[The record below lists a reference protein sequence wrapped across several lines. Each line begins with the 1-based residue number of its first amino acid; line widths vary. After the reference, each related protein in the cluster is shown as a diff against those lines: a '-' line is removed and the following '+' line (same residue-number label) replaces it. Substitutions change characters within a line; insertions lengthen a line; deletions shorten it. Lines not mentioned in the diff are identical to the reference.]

1 MSEAMALV
9 LEDGFTV
16 FGERGGR
23 VTQASGEIVIN
34 TCMTGYQEVL
44 SDPSY
49 AGQMVVMT
57 YPLIGNYGATPD
69 FQESGRPWARALITR
84 QLSPFQQHWRTD
96 QSLADWLDGYGVPI
110 LTGCDTRRLA
120 RHLRGTGA
128 QRAIIGPR
136 HELPSLRER
145 VHRVTPLGEQD
156 LVRQVSEGF
165 SDVAESL
172 DQALAARSIRQW
184 SGMRLVVVDYGVKR
198 NILRSLRS
206 RGVEVGVLPHDSDLD
221 TILAR
226 RPDAVV
232 LSNGPGD
239 PAQLQSAVAMTRQLI
254 KRVPVLGICLGHQLL
269 GQAAGARTAR
279 LRFGHHGGNHPVLD
293 LRTGR
298 VSMTSQNH
306 EFEVDAESLPASSG
320 FRVSHRNLH
329 DGSVEGLVHDHLPVR
344 SVQFH
349 PEGAPG
355 PQDNQVILDEF
366 LDLVAG
372 CDAAPITVREPVRR
386 PTSVLVI
393 GSGPIVIGQ
402 AAEFDYAGTQ
412 ACKALREEG
421 VRTILVNSNPATI
434 MTDEGIADRVY
445 IEPLTVE
452 AVTAII
458 ERERPEGLLPT
469 LGGQTGLNLAVALAD
484 AGVLDRCDIR
494 VLGTPLAAIRQAEDR
509 EAFKGVLLRIGEP
522 VPDSRTVNTVEAA
535 QEVAASIGLP
545 LVVRPAYTLGG
556 TGGGMAE
563 TPLELEAI
571 VREGLAAS
579 PTRQVLV
586 ERSLSGWK
594 EIEYEVMRDAN
605 DTCIAVCNMENLD
618 PMGVHTGDSIVV
630 APSQTL
636 SDRQYQMLRSAA
648 LRIIRALR
656 IEGGCNVQFALD
668 PASDQY
674 YVIEVN
680 PRVSRSSALASKA
693 TGYPIARVAAK
704 IAAGRGLHEIA
715 NAVTGQTSAAFE
727 PALDYCVVK
736 IPRWPFDKFPAAD
749 RTLGT
754 QMKSTGEVMAIE
766 RTFEAALSKAL
777 RALEQRL
784 PDAVQ
789 LRGRPDLLHQPND
802 RRLMAAMQ
810 ALRDG
815 ATHDEVGVATGYVA
829 WFVERLAFI
838 TALEAELSQI
848 PSPAG
853 GGANVVRVAGFP
865 AWAGSGWGL
874 PSDLLLRAKRAG
886 FDDARIAELSGGRMP
901 ITALEPTFRQVDTC
915 AAEFEAVTPYY
926 YSTYEDEDEII
937 RSGNTAVAVIGS
949 GPIRIGQGIEFD
961 YCSVHAS
968 AALQE
973 AGLDSVL
980 INSNPETVSTDFDA
994 STRLYFEPLDL
1005 EGVRNVLRR
1014 DPVLGVMVQFGGQTG
1029 LNLADALAAGGTR
1042 ILGSTVDTIDLAEDR
1057 RRCEALLRDSGIP
1070 QSPGGSA
1077 TNAEAAL
1084 AIAAKVGYPVLVRPS
1099 YVLGGR
1105 GMEIVH
1111 AAADLRR
1118 YVEAAMAFGVRG
1130 PILVD
1135 KYLLGRELD
1144 VDAICDGDTVLIPG
1158 ILEHIERAGIH
1169 SGDSFAVYP
1178 PITLTPAETDRVVD
1192 ATTIIARL
1200 FKAVGLI
1207 NIQFV
1212 IQDGIPHVLE
1222 VNPRASRTVPFLSKV
1237 TGVAMVNLA
1246 THAALGR
1253 SLTEFGFVSGL
1264 LASRPLY
1271 AVKAPV
1277 FSMAKL
1283 PAVDAVLGPEMKSTG
1298 EAMGIAQDLPTAQ
1311 YKAFLSTMQELPP
1324 DGAALCSIA
1333 DADKAEALPI
1343 LRSLHGLGI
1352 RLFATAG
1359 TAALLRESAIPAT
1372 TVQKLRDGHPNVVDV
1387 IQSGQV
1393 QLVVNTVS
1401 SSGHVANNGAGVPL
1415 RDGYEIRRASV
1426 ERRIPCLTSL
1436 DTARAL
1442 VQALRS
1448 WRREHRYS
1456 VATLGEYVG
1465 AVAEVVRV

>member
-1 MSEAMALV
+1 MVLV
-9 LEDGFTV
+9 LEDGFTL
-16 FGERGGR
+16 FGERGGQAS
-23 VTQASGEIVIN
+23 QASGEVVIN

-57 YPLIGNYGATPD
+57 YPLIGNYGAALE
-69 FQESGRPWARALITR
+69 FQESARPWARALITR
-84 QLSPFQQHWRTD
+84 QLSPFQEHWRGH
-96 QSLADWLDGYGVPI
+96 QPLIEWLDAFGIPV

-120 RHLRGTGA
+120 RHLRSTGA
-128 QRAIIGPR
+128 QRALIGPR
-136 HELPSLRER
+136 HQLPSLREH
-145 VHRVTPLGEQD
+145 VVRVTPLEEQD

-165 SDVAESL
+165 SDAIEDL
-172 DQALAARSIRQW
+172 DPALIGPPLRQW
-184 SGMRLVVVDYGVKR
+184 PGLRIAVVDYGVKR
-198 NILRSLRS
+198 NTLRSLRS
-206 RGVEVGVLPHDSDLD
+206 RGVEVDVVPWNSDLQA
-221 TILAR
+221 ILDR

-239 PAQLQSAVAMTRQLI
+239 PAQLDGPVAMTRALI
-254 KRVPVLGICLGHQLL
+254 HRLPVLGICMGHQLV
-269 GQAAGARTAR
+269 GRAAGARTSR
-279 LRFGHHGGNHPVLD
+279 LRFGHHGGNHPVIELP
-293 LRTGR
+293 TGR

-306 EFEVDAESLPASSG
+306 EFQVDGDSLPRDSG
-320 FRVSHRNLH
+320 FAVSHKNLH
-329 DGSVEGLVHDHLPVR
+329 DGSVEGLAHARLPVR
-344 SVQFH
+344 TVQFH
-349 PEGAPG
+349 PEGGPG
-355 PQDNQVILDEF
+355 PQDNQRIFDEF

-372 CDAAPITVREPVRR
+372 RPAPPIIVASPR
-386 PTSVLVI
+386 PRPASVLVI

-421 VRTILVNSNPATI
+421 VRTVLVNSNPATI
-434 MTDEGIADRVY
+434 MTDEGVADRVY

-458 ERERPEGLLPT
+458 ERERPDGLLAT

-484 AGVLDRCDIR
+484 AGVLERYGVR
-494 VLGTPLAAIRQAEDR
+494 VLGTPLQAIRDAEDR
-509 EAFKGVLLRIGEP
+509 EAFKGVLQRLGEP
-522 VPDSRTVNTVEAA
+522 VPDSRTVNTVADAREFA
-535 QEVAASIGLP
+535 ESIGFP

-556 TGGGMAE
+556 TGGGLAGS
-563 TPLELEAI
+563 PLELEAV

-579 PTRQVLV
+579 PIRQVLV
-586 ERSLSGWK
+586 ERALTGWK

-605 DTCIAVCNMENLD
+605 DTCLAVCNMENID

-668 PASDQY
+668 PASDRY
-674 YVIEVN
+674 FVIEVN

-704 IAAGRGLHEIA
+704 IAVGRLLHEIP
-715 NAVTGQTSAAFE
+715 NAVTGKTSAAFE

-777 RALEQRL
+777 RSLEQRL
-784 PDAVQ
+784 PAAAE

-802 RRLMAAMQ
+802 RRLMAVLQ

-815 ATHDEVGVATGYVA
+815 ASRSEIVQATGYA
-829 WFVERLAFI
+829 PWFVERLEYLVS
-838 TALEAELSQI
+838 LEAKLAEGSAGAEL
-848 PSPAG
+848 
-853 GGANVVRVAGFP
+853 
-865 AWAGSGWGL
+865 GL
-874 PSDLLLRAKRAG
+874 AAKRAG
-886 FDDARIAELSGGRMP
+886 MDDARIAALSAGRLP
-901 ITALEPTFRQVDTC
+901 LSSIEPTFRQVDTC

-926 YSTYEDEDEII
+926 YGTYEDEDEII
-937 RSGNTAVAVIGS
+937 RGRNTAVAVIGS

-968 AALQE
+968 AAILE
-973 AGLDSVL
+973 AGFDSVL

-994 STRLYFEPLDL
+994 STRLYFEPLDV

-1014 DPVLGVMVQFGGQTG
+1014 DPVLGVVVQFGGQTG
-1029 LNLADALAAGGTR
+1029 LNLADALAEGGIR
-1042 ILGSTVDTIDLAEDR
+1042 ILGSSVDTIDLAEDR
-1057 RRCEALLRDSGIP
+1057 RRCEALLREHGIP

-1077 TNAEAAL
+1077 TGVDAAL
-1084 AIAAKVGYPVLVRPS
+1084 QIAARVGYPVLVRPS

-1111 AAADLRR
+1111 APEDLRR
-1118 YVEAAMAFGVRG
+1118 YVEAAIAFGVRG

-1144 VDAICDGDTVLIPG
+1144 VDAVCDGDTVLIPG
-1158 ILEHIERAGIH
+1158 IIEHIERAGIH

-1178 PITLTPAETDRVVD
+1178 PITLTVRETERVVEST
-1192 ATTIIARL
+1192 ALIARL
-1200 FKAVGLI
+1200 VSAVGLI

-1212 IQDGIPHVLE
+1212 IRDGIPHVLE

-1237 TGVAMVNLA
+1237 TGVPMVALA

-1253 SLTEFGFVSGL
+1253 SLVEQGFSGGL
-1264 LASRPLY
+1264 QPSRPLF

-1298 EAMGIAQDLPTAQ
+1298 EAMGIATDLATAQ

-1333 DADKAEALPI
+1333 DVDKSEALPI
-1343 LRSLHGLGI
+1343 LRGIHSLGMTLY
-1352 RLFATAG
+1352 ATAG
-1359 TAALLRESAIPAT
+1359 TAALLREAGIPAV

-1387 IQSGQV
+1387 IRSGQV

-1401 SSGHVANNGAGVPL
+1401 SASPVTDNGTGVPL

-1442 VQALRS
+1442 VQALRA
-1448 WRREHRYS
+1448 WRREHRS
-1456 VATLGEYVG
+1456 HVAVLGEYVG
-1465 AVAEVVRV
+1465 AAMAEASPA

>member
-1 MSEAMALV
+1 MSDAMVLV

-16 FGERGGR
+16 FGDRGGQA
-23 VTQASGEIVIN
+23 TQASGEVVIN
-34 TCMTGYQEVL
+34 TCMAGYQEVL

-57 YPLIGNYGATPD
+57 YPLIGNYGTTPE
-69 FQESGRPWARALITR
+69 FQESSRPWARALITR
-84 QLSPFQQHWRTD
+84 QRSAFHEHWRTQ
-96 QSLADWLDGYGVPI
+96 QSITDWLDGYGVPI

-136 HELPSLRER
+136 HELPALLER
-145 VHRVTPLGEQD
+145 VHRVTPLEEQD

-165 SDVAESL
+165 RDVAEPL
-172 DQALAARSIRQW
+172 DPALAAGSLRQW
-184 SGMRLVVVDYGVKR
+184 TGLRLVLVDYGVKR
-198 NILRSLRS
+198 NILRSLRA
-206 RGVEVGVLPHDSDLD
+206 RGVEVDVVPYDSDLE
-221 TILAR
+221 TILAL
-226 RPDAVV
+226 RPEAVV

-239 PAQLQSAVAMTRQLI
+239 PAQLQAAVAMTRQLI
-254 KRVPVLGICLGHQLL
+254 KRVPVLGICLGHQLV
-269 GQAAGARTAR
+269 GQAAGARTSR

-298 VSMTSQNH
+298 VTMTSQNH
-306 EFEVDAESLPASSG
+306 EFEIDAESLPASSG

-355 PQDNQVILDEF
+355 PQDNQVIFDEF

-372 CDAAPITVREPVRR
+372 RQAAPITVREPVRR
-386 PTSVLVI
+386 PASVMVI

-452 AVTAII
+452 ALTAII
-458 ERERPEGLLPT
+458 ERERPDGLLPT
-469 LGGQTGLNLAVALAD
+469 LGGQTGLNLAVGLAD
-484 AGVLDRCDIR
+484 AGVLDRCEVR
-494 VLGTPLAAIRQAEDR
+494 VLGTPLAAIREAEDR
-509 EAFKGVLLRIGEP
+509 DAFKAVLLRIGEP
-522 VPDSRTVNTVEAA
+522 VPDSRTVTTVDAA
-535 QEVAASIGLP
+535 QEFAASIGLP

-563 TPLELEAI
+563 SPLELEAI

-579 PTRQVLV
+579 PIRQVLV

-605 DTCIAVCNMENLD
+605 DTCIAICNMENLD

-668 PASDQY
+668 PASDRY

-704 IAAGRGLHEIA
+704 IAAGRGLHEIP

-784 PDAVQ
+784 PDASQ

-815 ATHDEVGVATGYVA
+815 TGLDEVGVATGYA
-829 WFVERLAFI
+829 PWFVDRLAYI
-838 TALEAELSQI
+838 TTLEAAL
-848 PSPAG
+848 AG
-853 GGANVVRVAGFP
+853 PIDA
-865 AWAGSGWGL
+865 
-874 PSDLLLRAKRAG
+874 DLGLRAKRAG
-886 FDDARIAELSGGRMP
+886 FDDARIAELSGGRLP
-901 ITALEPTFRQVDTC
+901 VTALEPTFRQVDTC

-926 YSTYEDEDEII
+926 YATYEDEDEII
-937 RSGNTAVAVIGS
+937 RTGNTAVAVIGS

-968 AALQE
+968 AALRE

-1057 RRCEALLRDSGIP
+1057 RRCEALLRDHGIP

-1077 TNAEAAL
+1077 TNAEMAL
-1084 AIAAKVGYPVLVRPS
+1084 AIAARVGYPVLVRPS

-1111 AAADLRR
+1111 SAMDLRR
-1118 YVEAAMAFGVRG
+1118 YVEAAIGFGVRG

-1144 VDAICDGDTVLIPG
+1144 VDAVCDGETVVIPG

-1178 PITLTPAETDRVVD
+1178 PITLTPAETDRVVE
-1192 ATTIIARL
+1192 ATTVIARL
-1200 FKAVGLI
+1200 LKAVGLI

-1237 TGVAMVNLA
+1237 TGVPMVNLA

-1253 SLTEFGFVSGL
+1253 SLTEFGFAGGL
-1264 LASRPLY
+1264 QASRPLY

-1333 DADKAEALPI
+1333 DAD
-1343 LRSLHGLGI
+1343 
-1352 RLFATAG
+1352 
-1359 TAALLRESAIPAT
+1359 
-1372 TVQKLRDGHPNVVDV
+1372 
-1387 IQSGQV
+1387 
-1393 QLVVNTVS
+1393 
-1401 SSGHVANNGAGVPL
+1401 
-1415 RDGYEIRRASV
+1415 
-1426 ERRIPCLTSL
+1426 
-1436 DTARAL
+1436 
-1442 VQALRS
+1442 
-1448 WRREHRYS
+1448 
-1456 VATLGEYVG
+1456 
-1465 AVAEVVRV
+1465 

>member
-1 MSEAMALV
+1 M
-9 LEDGFTV
+9 
-16 FGERGGR
+16 
-23 VTQASGEIVIN
+23 
-34 TCMTGYQEVL
+34 C
-44 SDPSY
+44 
-49 AGQMVVMT
+49 
-57 YPLIGNYGATPD
+57 
-69 FQESGRPWARALITR
+69 
-84 QLSPFQQHWRTD
+84 
-96 QSLADWLDGYGVPI
+96 
-110 LTGCDTRRLA
+110 
-120 RHLRGTGA
+120 
-128 QRAIIGPR
+128 
-136 HELPSLRER
+136 ER
-145 VHRVTPLGEQD
+145 VQRVTPLEEQD
-156 LVRQVSEGF
+156 LVLQVSDGF
-165 SDVAESL
+165 MDVIEPLDPALQSPSPSGGGQGGSL
-172 DQALAARSIRQW
+172 RQW
-184 SGMRLVVVDYGVKR
+184 PGLRIVVVDYGVKR
-198 NILRSLRS
+198 NTLRSLRS
-206 RGVEVGVLPHDSDLD
+206 RGVQVEVMPWDSDLEAV
-221 TILAR
+221 LAR
-226 RPDAVV
+226 HPQAVV

-239 PAQLQSAVAMTRQLI
+239 PAQLQGAVRMTRALFD
-254 KRVPVLGICLGHQLL
+254 RLPVLGICMGHQLI
-269 GQAAGARTAR
+269 GRAAGAETSR
-279 LRFGHHGGNHPVLD
+279 LPFGHHGGNHPVLD
-293 LRTGR
+293 LRSGR

-306 EFEVDAESLPASSG
+306 EFQVDAETLPRSSG
-320 FRVSHRNLH
+320 FSISHRNLH
-329 DGSVEGLVHDHLPVR
+329 DGSVEGLVHERLPVR

-349 PEGAPG
+349 PEGGPG
-355 PQDNQVILDEF
+355 PQDNQPIFDEF

-372 CDAAPITVREPVRR
+372 R
-386 PTSVLVI
+386 PTLPLRLSSRPPRPRTVLVI

-421 VRTILVNSNPATI
+421 VRTVLVNSNPATI

-445 IEPLTVE
+445 IEPLTVDS
-452 AVTAII
+452 VTAII
-458 ERERPEGLLPT
+458 ERERPDGLLAT
-469 LGGQTGLNLAVALAD
+469 LGGQTGLNLAIDLAN
-484 AGVLDRCDIR
+484 AGVLEKFDVH
-494 VLGTPLAAIRQAEDR
+494 VLGTPLSAIREAEDR
-509 EAFKGVLLRIGEP
+509 EAFKRVLLNLGEP
-522 VPDSRTVNTVEAA
+522 VPASRTVTTVDAA
-535 QEVAASIGLP
+535 QEFAASIGFP

-556 TGGGMAE
+556 TGGGMAGS
-563 TPLELEAI
+563 PLELEAV

-579 PTRQVLV
+579 PIRQVLI

-605 DTCIAVCNMENLD
+605 DTCIAICNMENLD

-704 IAAGRGLHEIA
+704 IAAGRLLHEIP
-715 NAVTGQTSAAFE
+715 NAVTGKTTAAFE

-736 IPRWPFDKFPAAD
+736 IPRWPFDKFPAGD

-766 RTFEAALSKAL
+766 RTFEAALNKAL

-784 PDAVQ
+784 PDAAQ

-802 RRLMAAMQ
+802 RRLMAVLQ
-810 ALRDG
+810 SLRDG
-815 ATHDEVGVATGYVA
+815 ASEGEICAATGYA
-829 WFVERLAFI
+829 PWFVDRLASI
-838 TALEAELSQI
+838 TGLEAELSQI
-848 PSPAG
+848 PFPAG
-853 GGANVVRVAGFP
+853 GGGT
-865 AWAGSGWGL
+865 GWGL
-874 PSDLLLRAKRAG
+874 PSELVLRAKRCG
-886 FDDARIAELSGGRMP
+886 FDDARIAELSGGRFP
-901 ITALEPTFRQVDTC
+901 VPVIEPTFRQVDTC

-926 YSTYEDEDEII
+926 YATYEDEDEII

-968 AALQE
+968 AALQA

-980 INSNPETVSTDFDA
+980 INSNPETVTTDFDA
-994 STRLYFEPLDL
+994 SSRLYFQPLGL

-1029 LNLADALAAGGTR
+1029 LNLADALAAGGVR
-1042 ILGSTVDTIDLAEDR
+1042 ILGSTVETIDLAEDR
-1057 RRCEALLRDSGIP
+1057 RRCEALLRESGIP

-1077 TNAEAAL
+1077 TSVADAVQ
-1084 AIAAKVGYPVLVRPS
+1084 IAARVGYPVLVRPS

-1105 GMEIVH
+1105 GMEIVRSPE
-1111 AAADLRR
+1111 DLRR
-1118 YVEAAMAFGVRG
+1118 YVEAAIDLGIRG

-1144 VDAICDGDTVLIPG
+1144 VDAVCDADAVLIPG

-1178 PITLTPAETDRVVD
+1178 PITLTADETARVVES
-1192 ATTIIARL
+1192 TILIARMVN
-1200 FKAVGLI
+1200 AVGLI

-1212 IQDGIPHVLE
+1212 IRDGIPHVLE

-1237 TGVAMVNLA
+1237 TGVPLVRLA
-1246 THAALGR
+1246 TNAALGR
-1253 SLTEFGFVSGL
+1253 SLADQGFSAGL
-1264 LASRPLY
+1264 QPSRPLY

-1298 EAMGIAQDLPTAQ
+1298 EAMGIAQDLATAQ
-1311 YKAFLSTMQELPP
+1311 YKAFLSAMQELPP

-1333 DADKAEALPI
+1333 DADKPEALPI
-1343 LRSLHGLGI
+1343 LRALHGLGI
-1352 RLFATAG
+1352 TLYATSG
-1359 TAALLRESAIPAT
+1359 TAALLDEFGIPSI

-1387 IQSGQV
+1387 IHSGQV

-1401 SSGHVANNGAGVPL
+1401 LESPVADNGTGVPL

-1436 DTARAL
+1436 DTAGAL
-1442 VQALRS
+1442 VQALRA
-1448 WRREHRYS
+1448 WRREHRS
-1456 VATLGEYVG
+1456 KVAVLGEYLG
-1465 AVAEVVRV
+1465 AAVVAEASLT

>member
-1 MSEAMALV
+1 MSDAMVLV

-16 FGERGGR
+16 FGERGGQAN
-23 VTQASGEIVIN
+23 QASGEVVIN
-34 TCMTGYQEVL
+34 TCMAGYQEVL

-57 YPLIGNYGATPD
+57 YPLIGNYGTTPE

-84 QLSPFQQHWRTD
+84 QLSPFQQHWRTH

-136 HELPSLRER
+136 QELPALRER
-145 VHRVTPLGEQD
+145 VHRVTPLEEQD

-165 SDVAESL
+165 RDVAEPL
-172 DQALAARSIRQW
+172 DPALAAGSLRQW
-184 SGMRLVVVDYGVKR
+184 TGLRLVLVDYGVKR
-198 NILRSLRS
+198 NILRSLRA
-206 RGVEVGVLPHDSDLD
+206 RGVEVDVVPYDSDLE
-221 TILAR
+221 TILAL
-226 RPDAVV
+226 RPEAVV

-239 PAQLQSAVAMTRQLI
+239 PAQLQAAVAMTRQLI
-254 KRVPVLGICLGHQLL
+254 KRVPVLGIRLGHQLV
-269 GQAAGARTAR
+269 GQAAGARTSR

-298 VSMTSQNH
+298 VTMTSQNH
-306 EFEVDAESLPASSG
+306 EFEIDAESLPASSG

-355 PQDNQVILDEF
+355 PQDNQVIFDEF

-372 CDAAPITVREPVRR
+372 RQGTPISVREPVRR
-386 PTSVLVI
+386 PASVLVI

-452 AVTAII
+452 AITAII
-458 ERERPEGLLPT
+458 ERERPDGLLPT

-484 AGVLDRCDIR
+484 AGVLERCEVR
-494 VLGTPLAAIRQAEDR
+494 VLGTPLVAIREAEDR
-509 EAFKGVLLRIGEP
+509 EAFKAVLLRLGEP
-522 VPDSRTVNTVEAA
+522 VPDSRTVTTVEAA
-535 QEVAASIGLP
+535 REFAASIGLP

-556 TGGGMAE
+556 TGGGMAGS
-563 TPLELEAI
+563 PLELEAV

-579 PTRQVLV
+579 PIRQVLV
-586 ERSLSGWK
+586 ERSLAGWK

-605 DTCIAVCNMENLD
+605 DTCIAVCNMENID

-636 SDRQYQMLRSAA
+636 SDRQYQMLRSAS
-648 LRIIRALR
+648 LRIIRALQ

-784 PDAVQ
+784 PDASQ

-802 RRLMAAMQ
+802 RRLMAALQ

-815 ATHDEVGVATGYVA
+815 EMHHEVVGATGYA
-829 WFVERLAFI
+829 PWFVDRLAYI
-838 TALEAELSQI
+838 TRLEAELVS
-848 PSPAG
+848 G
-853 GGANVVRVAGFP
+853 VGAA
-865 AWAGSGWGL
+865 
-874 PSDLLLRAKRAG
+874 DLVSRAKRAG
-886 FDDARIAELSGGRMP
+886 LDDGRIAELSGGRLP
-901 ITALEPTFRQVDTC
+901 ITQLEPTFRQVDTC

-926 YSTYEDEDEII
+926 YATYEDEDEII
-937 RSGNTAVAVIGS
+937 ASTNQAVAVIGS
-949 GPIRIGQGIEFD
+949 GPLRIGQGIEFD
-961 YCSVHAS
+961 YWSRPAS
-968 AALQE
+968 AAIRE
-973 AGLDSVL
+973 AGYDSVL

-1014 DPVLGVMVQFGGQTG
+1014 DPVVGVMVQFGGQTG
-1029 LNLADALAAGGTR
+1029 LNLADGLAAGGIR
-1042 ILGSTVDTIDLAEDR
+1042 ILGSTVETIDLAEDR
-1057 RRCEALLRDSGIP
+1057 RHCEALLRDAGIP

-1077 TNAEAAL
+1077 TSVEQAL
-1084 AIAAKVGYPVLVRPS
+1084 AIAVRVGYPVLVRPS

-1111 AAADLRR
+1111 AANDLRR
-1118 YVEAAMAFGVRG
+1118 YVEAAIAFGLRG

-1144 VDAICDGDTVLIPG
+1144 VDAVCDAHTVLIPG

-1178 PITLTPAETDRVVD
+1178 PITLTPAETDRVVE

-1200 FKAVGLI
+1200 FRPTGLI

-1212 IQDGIPHVLE
+1212 IQDGVPYVLE

-1237 TGVAMVNLA
+1237 TGVPMVTLA
-1246 THAALGR
+1246 THASLGR
-1253 SLTEFGFVSGL
+1253 SLSEFGF
-1264 LASRPLY
+1264 
-1271 AVKAPV
+1271 
-1277 FSMAKL
+1277 
-1283 PAVDAVLGPEMKSTG
+1283 
-1298 EAMGIAQDLPTAQ
+1298 
-1311 YKAFLSTMQELPP
+1311 
-1324 DGAALCSIA
+1324 
-1333 DADKAEALPI
+1333 
-1343 LRSLHGLGI
+1343 
-1352 RLFATAG
+1352 
-1359 TAALLRESAIPAT
+1359 
-1372 TVQKLRDGHPNVVDV
+1372 
-1387 IQSGQV
+1387 
-1393 QLVVNTVS
+1393 
-1401 SSGHVANNGAGVPL
+1401 
-1415 RDGYEIRRASV
+1415 
-1426 ERRIPCLTSL
+1426 
-1436 DTARAL
+1436 
-1442 VQALRS
+1442 
-1448 WRREHRYS
+1448 
-1456 VATLGEYVG
+1456 
-1465 AVAEVVRV
+1465 

>member
-1 MSEAMALV
+1 MPEPMVLV
-9 LEDGFTV
+9 LEDGFTL
-16 FGERGGR
+16 FGDRGGQA
-23 VTQASGEIVIN
+23 TLASGEVVIN

-57 YPLIGNYGATPD
+57 YPLIGNYGAAPE
-69 FQESGRPWARALITR
+69 FQESSRPWARALITR
-84 QLSPFQQHWRTD
+84 QLSPFQQHWRTH
-96 QSLADWLDGYGVPI
+96 QSLADWLDAYGVPI

-136 HELPSLRER
+136 QELTTLRGR
-145 VHRVTPLGEQD
+145 VHRVTRLEEQD

-165 SDVAESL
+165 SDVVEPL
-172 DQALAARSIRQW
+172 DPALTARALRQW
-184 SGMRLVVVDYGVKR
+184 PGLRIVVVDYGVKR
-198 NILRSLRS
+198 NTLRSLRS
-206 RGVEVGVLPHDSDLD
+206 RGVEVEVLPHDSDLD
-221 TILAR
+221 RILAR
-226 RPDAVV
+226 RPDGVV

-239 PAQLQSAVAMTRQLI
+239 PSQLQSTVAVTRQLI
-254 KRVPVLGICLGHQLL
+254 GRLPLLGICLGHQLI

-279 LRFGHHGGNHPVLD
+279 LPFGHHGGNHPVLD

-306 EFEVDAESLPASSG
+306 EFEVDVESMPASSG

-329 DGSVEGLVHDHLPVR
+329 DGSVEGLVHERLPVR

-349 PEGAPG
+349 PEGGPG
-355 PQDNQVILDEF
+355 PQDNQAIFDEF
-366 LDLVAG
+366 LDLVTG
-372 CDAAPITVREPVRR
+372 QQPVPIAVRPPVRR
-386 PTSVLVI
+386 PASVLVI

-445 IEPLTVE
+445 IEPLTVD
-452 AVTAII
+452 ALTAII
-458 ERERPEGLLPT
+458 ERERPDGLLPT

-484 AGVLDRCDIR
+484 AGVLERCQVR
-494 VLGTPLAAIRQAEDR
+494 VLGTPLVAIREAEDR
-509 EAFKGVLLRIGEP
+509 EAFKAVLLRLGEP
-522 VPDSRTVNTVEAA
+522 VPDSRTVTTVGAA
-535 QEVAASIGLP
+535 REFAASIGLP

-556 TGGGMAE
+556 TGGGMAGS
-563 TPLELEAI
+563 PLELEAV

-579 PTRQVLV
+579 PIRQVLV
-586 ERSLSGWK
+586 ERSLAGWK

-605 DTCIAVCNMENLD
+605 DTCIAVCNMENID

-636 SDRQYQMLRSAA
+636 SDRQYQMLRSAS
-648 LRIIRALR
+648 LRIIRALQ

-715 NAVTGQTSAAFE
+715 NAVTGKTSAAFE

-766 RTFEAALSKAL
+766 RTFEAALGKAL

-784 PDAVQ
+784 PDASQ

-815 ATHDEVGVATGYVA
+815 AGQDEVGAATGFA
-829 WFVERLAFI
+829 PWFVDRLGYIAK
-838 TALEAELSQI
+838 LEAELM
-848 PSPAG
+848 
-853 GGANVVRVAGFP
+853 
-865 AWAGSGWGL
+865 
-874 PSDLLLRAKRAG
+874 DLAAVPDGDTVLRAKRAG
-886 FDDARIAELSGGRMP
+886 LDDGRIGELSGGRLPTM
-901 ITALEPTFRQVDTC
+901 ALEPTFRQVDTC

-926 YSTYEDEDEII
+926 YATYEDEDEII
-937 RSGNTAVAVIGS
+937 RGGKTAVAVIGS

-1029 LNLADALAAGGTR
+1029 LNLADALAGGGVR
-1042 ILGSTVDTIDLAEDR
+1042 ILGSSVDTIDLAEDR
-1057 RRCEALLRDSGIP
+1057 RRCEALLRDHGIA
-1070 QSPGGSA
+1070 QSPGGFA
-1077 TNAEAAL
+1077 TGAEAAL
-1084 AIAAKVGYPVLVRPS
+1084 SIAAKVGYPVLVRPS

-1111 AAADLRR
+1111 SPQDLRR
-1118 YVEAAMAFGVRG
+1118 YVDAAMAFGVRG

-1144 VDAICDGDTVLIPG
+1144 VDAVCDGETVLIPG

-1178 PITLTPAETDRVVD
+1178 PITLTQGETERVVE
-1192 ATTIIARL
+1192 ATAMIARL

-1212 IQDGIPHVLE
+1212 IQNGVPHVLE

-1237 TGVAMVNLA
+1237 TGVPMVNLA

-1253 SLTEFGFVSGL
+1253 SLTEFGFRGGL
-1264 LASRPLY
+1264 QPSRPLY

-1298 EAMGIAQDLPTAQ
+1298 EAMGIAADLPSAQ

-1333 DADKAEALPI
+1333 DADKDEALPI
-1343 LRSLHGLGI
+1343 VRAIHGLGL
-1352 RLFATAG
+1352 RLYATAG
-1359 TAALLRESAIPAT
+1359 TAAFLRESGIPAT

-1393 QLVVNTVS
+1393 HLVVNTVS
-1401 SSGHVANNGAGVPL
+1401 SSALGADDGVGVPL

-1442 VQALRS
+1442 VQALRAS
-1448 WRREHRYS
+1448 RREHRS
-1456 VATLGEYVG
+1456 RVATIGEYVG
-1465 AVAEVVRV
+1465 AVGAEVVRA

>member
-1 MSEAMALV
+1 MPEAMVLV

-16 FGERGGR
+16 FGERGGQA
-23 VTQASGEIVIN
+23 TQASGEVVIN

-57 YPLIGNYGATPD
+57 YPLTGNYGATPD

-84 QLSPFQQHWRTD
+84 QLSPFQQHWRTH
-96 QSLADWLDGYGVPI
+96 QPLADWLDGYGVPI

-136 HELPSLRER
+136 HELPALRER
-145 VHRVTPLGEQD
+145 VHRVTPLEEQD

-165 SDVAESL
+165 SDVVEAL
-172 DQALAARSIRQW
+172 DPALAARSLRQW
-184 SGMRLVVVDYGVKR
+184 PGLRLVVVDYGVKR

-206 RGVEVGVLPHDSDLD
+206 RGVAVEVLPHDSDLD

-226 RPDAVV
+226 RPDGVV

-239 PAQLQSAVAMTRQLI
+239 PAQLQAAVAMTRQLI

-269 GQAAGARTAR
+269 GQAAGARTSR

-306 EFEVDAESLPASSG
+306 EFEVDAESLPLSSG

-344 SVQFH
+344 SVQYH

-355 PQDNQVILDEF
+355 PQDNQVIFDEF

-372 CDAAPITVREPVRR
+372 RQPVPITVRQPVRR
-386 PTSVLVI
+386 PSCVLVI

-445 IEPLTVE
+445 IEPLTVD

-458 ERERPEGLLPT
+458 ERERPDGLLPT

-484 AGVLDRCDIR
+484 AGVLDRCEVR
-494 VLGTPLAAIRQAEDR
+494 VLGTPLEAIREAEDR

-522 VPDSRTVNTVEAA
+522 VPDSRTVTTVEAA
-535 QEVAASIGLP
+535 QEFAASIGLP

-563 TPLELEAI
+563 SPLELEAI

-579 PTRQVLV
+579 PIRQVLV
-586 ERSLSGWK
+586 ERSLAGWK

-605 DTCIAVCNMENLD
+605 DTCIAVCNMENVD

-636 SDRQYQMLRSAA
+636 SDRQYQMLRSAS

-766 RTFEAALSKAL
+766 RTFEAALGKAL

-815 ATHDEVGVATGYVA
+815 AGHDEVVAATGYA
-829 WFVERLAFI
+829 PWFVERLALI

-848 PSPAG
+848 PSPYDPSLSPLAGEGRG
-853 GGANVVRVAGFP
+853 GG
-865 AWAGSGWGL
+865 SL
-874 PSDLLLRAKRAG
+874 SDLLLRAKRAG
-886 FDDARIAELSGGRMP
+886 FDDGRIAELSGGRMP
-901 ITALEPTFRQVDTC
+901 ITALQPTFRQVDTC

-926 YSTYEDEDEII
+926 YATYEDEDEII
-937 RSGNTAVAVIGS
+937 RSGNSAVAVIGS

-968 AALQE
+968 AALQQ

-1111 AAADLRR
+1111 SAADLRR
-1118 YVEAAMAFGVRG
+1118 YVEAAMGFGVRG

-1144 VDAICDGDTVLIPG
+1144 VDAVCDGETVLIPG

-1178 PITLTPAETDRVVD
+1178 PITLTPAETDRVVE
-1192 ATTIIARL
+1192 ATTVIARL

-1212 IQDGIPHVLE
+1212 IQDGIPYVLE

-1237 TGVAMVNLA
+1237 TGVPMVNLA

-1253 SLTEFGFVSGL
+1253 SLKEFGFADGL
-1264 LASRPLY
+1264 QPSRPLY

-1298 EAMGIAQDLPTAQ
+1298 EAMGIAQDLPTAL

-1333 DADKAEALPI
+1333 DADKEEALPI
-1343 LRSLHGLGI
+1343 LRALHGLGI
-1352 RLFATAG
+1352 RLYATVG
-1359 TAALLRESAIPAT
+1359 TAALLSESAIPAT
-1372 TVQKLRDGHPNVVDV
+1372 TVQKLRNGHPNVVDV

-1401 SSGHVANNGAGVPL
+1401 TSAPVANNGGGVPL

-1442 VQALRS
+1442 VQALQA
-1448 WRREHRYS
+1448 WRREHRSS

-1465 AVAEVVRV
+1465 AVAEVVRA

>member
-1 MSEAMALV
+1 MALV
-9 LEDGFTV
+9 LEDGFTLL
-16 FGERGGR
+16 GERGG
-23 VTQASGEIVIN
+23 QAANATGEVVIN

-57 YPLIGNYGATPD
+57 YPLIGNYGVTPE
-69 FQESGRPWARALITR
+69 FQESSRPWARALITR
-84 QLSPFQQHWRTD
+84 QLSPFQQHWRGH
-96 QSLADWLDGYGVPI
+96 QSLVEWLDAYGVPI

-120 RHLRGTGA
+120 RHLRNTGA
-128 QRAIIGPR
+128 QRAVIAPR
-136 HELPSLRER
+136 HELPMMPER
-145 VHRVTPLGEQD
+145 VERVTPLEEQD

-165 SDVAESL
+165 TDVIESL
-172 DQALAARSIRQW
+172 DPALHGRPFRQW
-184 SGMRLVVVDYGVKR
+184 PGLRIVVVDYGVKR
-198 NILRSLRS
+198 NTLRSLRS
-206 RGVEVGVLPHDSDLD
+206 RGAEVEVLPWNTDAESVLS
-221 TILAR
+221 R
-226 RPDAVV
+226 RPAGVV

-239 PAQLQSAVAMTRQLI
+239 PAQLAGAVAMTKTLI
-254 KRVPVLGICLGHQLL
+254 GRVPLLGICMGHQLI
-269 GQAAGARTAR
+269 GRAAGAETSR
-279 LRFGHHGGNHPVLD
+279 LRFGHHGGNHPVMD
-293 LRTGR
+293 LRSGH

-306 EFEVDAESLPASSG
+306 EFQVDGETLPRDSG
-320 FRVSHRNLH
+320 FVISHRNLH
-329 DGSVEGLVHDHLPVR
+329 DGSVEGLVHETFPVR

-349 PEGAPG
+349 PEGGPG
-355 PQDNQVILDEF
+355 PQDNQPIFDEF
-366 LDLVAG
+366 LDLVARQST
-372 CDAAPITVREPVRR
+372 PPLRLTSR
-386 PTSVLVI
+386 PPRPRSVLVI

-421 VRTILVNSNPATI
+421 VRTVLVNSNPATI
-434 MTDEGIADRVY
+434 MTDEDVADRVY

-452 AVTAII
+452 SLTAVI
-458 ERERPEGLLPT
+458 ERERPDGLLAT

-484 AGVLDRCDIR
+484 AGVLERHGVR
-494 VLGTPLAAIRQAEDR
+494 VLGTPLSAIREAEDR
-509 EAFKGVLLRIGEP
+509 EAFKGVIVRIGEP
-522 VPDSRTVNTVEAA
+522 VPESRTVNTVDGA
-535 QEVAASIGLP
+535 QEFAAAIGFP

-556 TGGGMAE
+556 TGGGMAAS
-563 TPLELEAI
+563 PLELEAV
-571 VREGLAAS
+571 VRDGLAAS
-579 PTRQVLV
+579 PIRQVLI

-605 DTCIAVCNMENLD
+605 DTCIAVCNMENID

-668 PASDQY
+668 PDSDRY

-704 IAAGRGLHEIA
+704 IAVGKLLHEIP
-715 NAVTGQTSAAFE
+715 NAVTGKTSAAFE

-766 RTFEAALSKAL
+766 RTFEAALMKAL

-784 PDAVQ
+784 PDAGQ
-789 LRGRPDLLHQPND
+789 LRGRPDLLHQAND
-802 RRLMAAMQ
+802 RRLLAVMQ

-815 ATHDEVGVATGYVA
+815 TSAAEVCAATRYAP
-829 WFVERLAFI
+829 WFVERLEYLA
-838 TALEAELSQI
+838 ALESAL
-848 PSPAG
+848 
-853 GGANVVRVAGFP
+853 
-865 AWAGSGWGL
+865 GSG
-874 PSDLLLRAKRAG
+874 SADADLALRAKRAG
-886 FDDARIAELSGGRMP
+886 FDDGRIAELSGGRLP
-901 ITALEPTFRQVDTC
+901 GPALEPTFRQVDTC
-915 AAEFEAVTPYY
+915 AAEFEAITPYY
-926 YSTYEDEDEII
+926 YSSFEEEDEVI
-937 RSGNTAVAVIGS
+937 RRDNPAVAVIGS

-968 AALQE
+968 VALQQ
-973 AGLDSVL
+973 AGFDSVL
-980 INSNPETVSTDFDA
+980 INSNPETVSTDFDV
-994 STRLYFEPLDL
+994 STRLYFEPLDV

-1014 DPVLGVMVQFGGQTG
+1014 DPVIGVMVQFGGQTG
-1029 LNLADALAAGGTR
+1029 LNLADALADGGVR
-1042 ILGSTVDTIDLAEDR
+1042 IIGSSVDTIDLAEDR
-1057 RRCEALLRDSGIP
+1057 RRCEALLRNSGIP

-1077 TNAEAAL
+1077 TSVEAAL
-1084 AIAAKVGYPVLVRPS
+1084 EIAGRVGYPVLVRPS

-1111 AAADLRR
+1111 SAGDLRR
-1118 YVEAAMAFGVRG
+1118 YVEAAIAFGVRG
-1130 PILVD
+1130 PILID

-1144 VDAICDGDTVLIPG
+1144 VDAISDGKTVLIPG

-1178 PITLTPAETDRVVD
+1178 PITLSPGESERIVES
-1192 ATTIIARL
+1192 TTLIARL
-1200 FKAVGLI
+1200 VKAVGLI

-1212 IQDGIPHVLE
+1212 IQEGIPHVLE

-1237 TGVAMVNLA
+1237 TGVPMVRIA
-1246 THAALGR
+1246 TLAALGR
-1253 SLTEFGFVSGL
+1253 SLAEQGL
-1264 LASRPLY
+1264 TGGLPPPAPLF

-1298 EAMGIAQDLPTAQ
+1298 EAMGIAEDLPTAQ
-1311 YKAFLSTMQELPP
+1311 YKAFLSVMHELPP

-1333 DADKAEALPI
+1333 DADKDEALPI
-1343 LRSLHGLGI
+1343 LRALHALGL
-1352 RLFATAG
+1352 RLYATAG
-1359 TAALLRESAIPAT
+1359 TARLLERSGIPAIP
-1372 TVQKLRDGHPNVVDV
+1372 VMKLRDGHPNVVDV
-1387 IQSGQV
+1387 IHSAQV
-1393 QLVVNTVS
+1393 HLVLNTVS
-1401 SSGHVANNGAGVPL
+1401 SSSALTGNGEGVPL

-1442 VQALRS
+1442 VQSLRA
-1448 WRREHRYS
+1448 WRRDHHAR
-1456 VATLGEYVG
+1456 VAVLGEYVQR
-1465 AVAEVVRV
+1465 AVQEVAPA

>member
-1 MSEAMALV
+1 
-9 LEDGFTV
+9 
-16 FGERGGR
+16 
-23 VTQASGEIVIN
+23 
-34 TCMTGYQEVL
+34 
-44 SDPSY
+44 
-49 AGQMVVMT
+49 
-57 YPLIGNYGATPD
+57 
-69 FQESGRPWARALITR
+69 
-84 QLSPFQQHWRTD
+84 
-96 QSLADWLDGYGVPI
+96 
-110 LTGCDTRRLA
+110 
-120 RHLRGTGA
+120 
-128 QRAIIGPR
+128 
-136 HELPSLRER
+136 
-145 VHRVTPLGEQD
+145 
-156 LVRQVSEGF
+156 
-165 SDVAESL
+165 
-172 DQALAARSIRQW
+172 
-184 SGMRLVVVDYGVKR
+184 
-198 NILRSLRS
+198 
-206 RGVEVGVLPHDSDLD
+206 
-221 TILAR
+221 
-226 RPDAVV
+226 
-232 LSNGPGD
+232 
-239 PAQLQSAVAMTRQLI
+239 
-254 KRVPVLGICLGHQLL
+254 
-269 GQAAGARTAR
+269 
-279 LRFGHHGGNHPVLD
+279 
-293 LRTGR
+293 
-298 VSMTSQNH
+298 
-306 EFEVDAESLPASSG
+306 
-320 FRVSHRNLH
+320 
-329 DGSVEGLVHDHLPVR
+329 
-344 SVQFH
+344 
-349 PEGAPG
+349 
-355 PQDNQVILDEF
+355 
-366 LDLVAG
+366 
-372 CDAAPITVREPVRR
+372 
-386 PTSVLVI
+386 
-393 GSGPIVIGQ
+393 
-402 AAEFDYAGTQ
+402 
-412 ACKALREEG
+412 
-421 VRTILVNSNPATI
+421 
-434 MTDEGIADRVY
+434 
-445 IEPLTVE
+445 
-452 AVTAII
+452 
-458 ERERPEGLLPT
+458 
-469 LGGQTGLNLAVALAD
+469 
-484 AGVLDRCDIR
+484 
-494 VLGTPLAAIRQAEDR
+494 
-509 EAFKGVLLRIGEP
+509 
-522 VPDSRTVNTVEAA
+522 
-535 QEVAASIGLP
+535 
-545 LVVRPAYTLGG
+545 VVRD
-556 TGGGMAE
+556 
-563 TPLELEAI
+563 
-571 VREGLAAS
+571 GLAAS
-579 PTRQVLV
+579 PIRQVLV
-586 ERSLSGWK
+586 ERSLAGWK

-605 DTCIAVCNMENLD
+605 DTCIAICNMENID

-636 SDRQYQMLRSAA
+636 SDRQYQMLRSAS

-784 PDAVQ
+784 PDASQ

-802 RRLMAAMQ
+802 RRLMAALQ

-815 ATHDEVGVATGYVA
+815 ATHDEVIAATGYA
-829 WFVERLAFI
+829 PWFVDRLAYI
-838 TALEAELSQI
+838 TALETELSQI
-848 PSPAG
+848 PAPLSPIPSPVG
-853 GGANVVRVAGFP
+853 GG
-865 AWAGSGWGL
+865 GSGWGL
-874 PSDLLLRAKRAG
+874 LRRAKRAG
-886 FDDARIAELSGGRMP
+886 LDDERIADLSGGRLPAVAM
-901 ITALEPTFRQVDTC
+901 EPTFRQVDTC

-926 YSTYEDEDEII
+926 YATYEDEDEII
-937 RSGNTAVAVIGS
+937 RSGNQAVAVIGS

-968 AALQE
+968 SAIRE
-973 AGLDSVL
+973 AGYDSVL

-1029 LNLADALAAGGTR
+1029 LNLADALAAGGIR
-1042 ILGSTVDTIDLAEDR
+1042 ILGSTVETIDLAEDR
-1057 RRCEALLRDSGIP
+1057 RRCEALLRDAGIP

-1077 TNAEAAL
+1077 TSVEQAL
-1084 AIAAKVGYPVLVRPS
+1084 AIAVRVGYPVLVRPS

-1111 AAADLRR
+1111 APNDLRR
-1118 YVEAAMAFGVRG
+1118 YVEAAIAFGLRG

-1144 VDAICDGDTVLIPG
+1144 VDAVCDAHTVLIPG

-1178 PITLTPAETDRVVD
+1178 PITLTPAETDRVAE
-1192 ATTIIARL
+1192 ATTTIARL

-1212 IQDGIPHVLE
+1212 IQDGVPYVLE

-1237 TGVAMVNLA
+1237 TGVPMVTLA
-1246 THAALGR
+1246 THASLGR
-1253 SLTEFGFVSGL
+1253 SLTEFGFEGGL
-1264 LASRPLY
+1264 QPSRALF

-1298 EAMGIAQDLPTAQ
+1298 EAMGIAHDWPTAQ

-1333 DADKAEALPI
+1333 DADKQEALPI
-1343 LRSLHGLGI
+1343 LRAIHGLGL

-1359 TAALLRESAIPAT
+1359 TAAFLREAAIPAT

-1387 IQSGQV
+1387 IHSGQV
-1393 QLVVNTVS
+1393 HLVVNTVS
-1401 SSGHVANNGAGVPL
+1401 ASAPVADQGAGVPL

-1442 VQALRS
+1442 VQALGAS
-1448 WRREHRYS
+1448 RREHRSS

-1465 AVAEVVRV
+1465 AVAPEAVRA

>member
-1 MSEAMALV
+1 MPEPMVLL
-9 LEDGFTV
+9 LEDGFV
-16 FGERGGR
+16 LVGERGGR
-23 VTQASGEIVIN
+23 ATHASGEVVIN
-34 TCMTGYQEVL
+34 TCMSGYQEVL

-57 YPLIGNYGATPD
+57 YPLIGNYGAAVD
-69 FQESGRPWARALITR
+69 FQESARPWARALITR
-84 QLSPFQQHWRTD
+84 QLSRFEQHWRSH
-96 QSLADWLDGYGVPI
+96 QSLVEWLDGFGIPI

-120 RHLRGTGA
+120 RHLRTTGA

-136 HELPSLRER
+136 QDLTSLRER
-145 VHRVTPLGEQD
+145 VQRVPALEEQD

-165 SDVAESL
+165 TDVVERL
-172 DQALAARSIRQW
+172 DPALLGRPLRQW
-184 SGMRLVVVDYGVKR
+184 PGLRVVVVDYGVKR
-198 NILRSLRS
+198 NTLRSLRS
-206 RGVEVGVLPHDSDLD
+206 RGVEVEVLPHDSDLRAV
-221 TILAR
+221 LEHS
-226 RPDAVV
+226 PDAVV

-239 PAQLQSAVAMTRQLI
+239 PAQLQSAVAMTRALMQRL
-254 KRVPVLGICLGHQLL
+254 PVLGICLGHQLI
-269 GQAAGARTAR
+269 GQAAGARTSR
-279 LRFGHHGGNHPVLD
+279 LQFGHHGGNHPVMD

-298 VSMTSQNH
+298 VTITSQNH
-306 EFEVDAESLPASSG
+306 EFQVDGDSLPRDSG
-320 FRVSHRNLH
+320 FVVSHRNLH
-329 DGSVEGLVHDHLPVR
+329 DGSVEGLIHARLPVR

-349 PEGAPG
+349 PEGGPG
-355 PQDNQVILDEF
+355 PQDNQVIFDEF

-372 CDAAPITVREPVRR
+372 RPAPIAQILSR
-386 PTSVLVI
+386 PPRPNTVLVI

-421 VRTILVNSNPATI
+421 VRTVLVNSNPATI
-434 MTDEGIADRVY
+434 MTDEGVADRVY

-458 ERERPEGLLPT
+458 ERERPDGLLAT

-484 AGVLDRCDIR
+484 AGVLERCQVR
-494 VLGTPLAAIRQAEDR
+494 VLGTPLAAIREAEDR
-509 EAFKGVLLRIGEP
+509 EAFKNVLLRTGEP
-522 VPDSRTVNTVEAA
+522 APDSRTVNTVDAA
-535 QEVAASIGLP
+535 QEFGATIGFP

-556 TGGGMAE
+556 TGGGMAGS
-563 TPLELEAI
+563 PLELEAV

-579 PTRQVLV
+579 PIRQVLI
-586 ERSLSGWK
+586 ERALVGWK

-605 DTCIAVCNMENLD
+605 DTCIAVCNMENID
-618 PMGVHTGDSIVV
+618 AMGVHTGDSIVV

-704 IAAGRGLHEIA
+704 IAAGRLLHEIP
-715 NAVTGQTSAAFE
+715 NAVTGKTTAAFE

-736 IPRWPFDKFPAAD
+736 IPRWPFDKFPAGD

-766 RTFEAALSKAL
+766 RTFEAALNKAL

-784 PDAVQ
+784 PDAAQ

-815 ATHDEVGVATGYVA
+815 TGRDEVGVATGYA
-829 WFVERLAFI
+829 PWFVDRLAYI
-838 TALEAELSQI
+838 TTLEAAL
-848 PSPAG
+848 AG
-853 GGANVVRVAGFP
+853 PVDA
-865 AWAGSGWGL
+865 
-874 PSDLLLRAKRAG
+874 DLGLRAKRAG

-901 ITALEPTFRQVDTC
+901 VTALEPTFRQVDTC

-926 YSTYEDEDEII
+926 YATYEDEDEII

-968 AALQE
+968 AALRE

-1014 DPVLGVMVQFGGQTG
+1014 DPVLGVVVQFGGQTG
-1029 LNLADALAAGGTR
+1029 LNLADALAEGGVK
-1042 ILGSTVDTIDLAEDR
+1042 ILGSSVDTIDLAEDR
-1057 RRCEALLRDSGIP
+1057 RRCEALLRDHGIP

-1077 TNAEAAL
+1077 TNAEMAL
-1084 AIAAKVGYPVLVRPS
+1084 AIAARVGYPVLVRPS

-1111 AAADLRR
+1111 SAMDLRR
-1118 YVEAAMAFGVRG
+1118 YVEAAIGFGVRG

-1144 VDAICDGDTVLIPG
+1144 VDAVCDGETVLIPG

-1178 PITLTPAETDRVVD
+1178 PITLTPAETDRVVE
-1192 ATTIIARL
+1192 ATTVISRL
-1200 FKAVGLI
+1200 LKAVGLI

-1212 IQDGIPHVLE
+1212 IKDGMPHVLE

-1237 TGVAMVNLA
+1237 TGVPMVNLA
-1246 THAALGR
+1246 THASLGR
-1253 SLTEFGFVSGL
+1253 PLKEFGFAGGL
-1264 LASRPLY
+1264 QASRPLY

-1333 DADKAEALPI
+1333 DADKGEALPI
-1343 LRSLHGLGI
+1343 LRGIHSLGLQ
-1352 RLFATAG
+1352 LYATAG
-1359 TAALLRESAIPAT
+1359 TAAFLRESGIPAT

-1387 IQSGQV
+1387 IRSGEV
-1393 QLVVNTVS
+1393 HLVVNTVS
-1401 SSGHVANNGAGVPL
+1401 SSGPVASNGGGAPL

-1442 VQALRS
+1442 VQAHRA
-1448 WRREHRYS
+1448 WRREHRS
-1456 VATLGEYVG
+1456 RVATLGEYVG
-1465 AVAEVVRV
+1465 AVSAEVVR